1 MERNDTTHQTIRGG
15 INRYSWNDNI
25 IVGWCANEGIV
36 MEPILVAGLAY
47 KAIVAGINH
56 GKEISQLGKDVGK
69 LWGAIDQAR
78 ADHSSA
84 RNSPFR
90 GSAEEEAMDTF
101 VNLQKAKDYEDQL
114 RAIILETRGYGAWQE
129 LIKLRADIK
138 ERKRKEKIARDIARR
153 ERLEMIGK
161 AILVFLGIA
170 VAGGLAVI
178 GVLIMKRQGTI

>member
-1 MERNDTTHQTIRGG
+1 
-15 INRYSWNDNI
+15 
-25 IVGWCANEGIV
+25 

-56 GKEISQLGKDVGK
+56 GKEISELGKDIGK

-78 ADHSSA
+78 SDHSSA

-90 GSAEEEAMDTF
+90 GSAEEEAMETF

-114 RAIILETRGYGAWQE
+114 RAIILETRGYEAWQE
-129 LIKLRADIK
+129 LIKLRASIK
-138 ERKRKEKIARDIARR
+138 ERKRKEELARQVARR

-161 AILVFLGIA
+161 GILVFLGIA

-178 GVLIMKRQGTI
+178 GVMIWQKQGTV